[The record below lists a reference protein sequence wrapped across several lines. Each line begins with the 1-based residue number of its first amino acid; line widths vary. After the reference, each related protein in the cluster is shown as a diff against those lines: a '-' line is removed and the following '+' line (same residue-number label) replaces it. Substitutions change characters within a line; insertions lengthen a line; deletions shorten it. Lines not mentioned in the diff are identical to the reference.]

1 MTQQHYQ
8 TQQHSKYNSSSVST
22 SELNTLE
29 YPLSMKQK
37 MRLLLN
43 KYGQTQKDLADILGL
58 TYQSVS
64 IKLNGHKDFTQSEIF
79 TIMVMYELTPDEVV
93 DIFFQR
99 TPRKPST
106 QPKSTY
112 STKIETEEPELL
124 YS

>member
-1 MTQQHYQ
+1 
-8 TQQHSKYNSSSVST
+8 
-22 SELNTLE
+22 
-29 YPLSMKQK
+29 